1 MSEGALSRARSGD
14 ESAFRD
20 LVEPYR
26 RELHLHCYRILGSLQ
41 DAMPPQPYEYQG
53 GEAIAGFI
61 ARERGD
67 RRGANLRLVS
77 TRANG
82 QPAFGCY
89 LPDPHAPIARAYGM
103 MVLTLSEDRVSAIT
117 WFGERSLFAQ
127 FGLPRAVPE

>member
-1 MSEGALSRARSGD
+1 M
-14 ESAFRD
+14 
-20 LVEPYR
+20 R
-26 RELHLHCYRILGSLQ
+26 RLRR
-41 DAMPPQPYEYQG
+41 
-53 GEAIAGFI
+53 FI

-103 MVLTLSEDRVSAIT
+103 MVLRPREDRVSAIT
-117 WFGERSLFAQ
+117 WFGERSLVAH
-127 FGLPRAVPE
+127 FGLPSSLPD